1 MYISSIG
8 HGIVYISTLSYF
20 NFRIS
25 SIRRSL
31 KISTLFIRYFVG
43 CSWAAQAIVE
53 SVDFRDGNNH
63 IGEPGAI
70 NEYVGMILTVMSIIS
85 LLLIGI
91 NELLQWYHVRDYNYK
106 RSLDENV
113 NNGKYFYSRKKTTE
127 LLRAR
132 QMLDISTENKTLR
145 FCNILKRGSVFWI
158 LLLKLSGTMLF
169 SNMMIVFTGMAS
181 TLYHD
186 EDPYY
191 YYFVQWTV
199 LIGAVVGMF
208 TLIFL
213 SGKSIFQISA
223 IGRIALLITAL
234 ALYSSR
240 DQFSEIAVPMTVYF
254 AFCGLSYFVAD
265 MAIMDMT
272 NPKWLEIMLA
282 IGYIIEMVPIAVL
295 QSFHYYR
302 LEEVVSNTDLNTFA
316 AYASTF
322 IIATVILMVIAA
334 VFLLNTHGKSLLQLR
349 YEMWG
354 IADCTPVSTPTPVV
368 HIRETQLQRDNRQ
381 IRPSAP
387 DAEMYS

>member
-1 MYISSIG
+1 MYVSSIG

-53 SVDFRDGNNH
+53 STDFRDGNNH
-63 IGEPGAI
+63 TGDPGAI
-70 NEYVGMILTVMSIIS
+70 NEYVGMILTIMAIVS

-113 NNGKYFYSRKKTTE
+113 NNGKYFYSRKKTTD

-132 QMLDISTENKTLR
+132 QMLDMNTENKTLR
-145 FCNILKRGSVFWI
+145 MCSILKRGSVAWV

-169 SNMMIVFTGMAS
+169 SNMMMVFTGMAS

-199 LIGAVVGMF
+199 LIGAVAGMF
-208 TLIFL
+208 SLIYL
-213 SGKSIFQISA
+213 SAKSIFQISS

-234 ALYSSR
+234 ALYSSSE
-240 DQFSEIAVPMTVYF
+240 QFSDIAVPMTVYF
-254 AFCGLSYFVAD
+254 AFCGLSYSVAD

-282 IGYIIEMVPIAVL
+282 IGYIIEMVPIAIM
-295 QSFHYYR
+295 QSFHYYH
-302 LEEVVSNTDLNTFA
+302 LEEVASNTDLNTFA
-316 AYASTF
+316 VYALVF
-322 IIATVILMVIAA
+322 IIVTVILMVITA

-354 IADCTPVSTPTPVV
+354 ITDCTPVSTPTPVAQS
-368 HIRETQLQRDNRQ
+368 QLRQFPGDSRQ
-381 IRPSAP
+381 IRPTAP
-387 DAEMYS
+387 DTEMHT